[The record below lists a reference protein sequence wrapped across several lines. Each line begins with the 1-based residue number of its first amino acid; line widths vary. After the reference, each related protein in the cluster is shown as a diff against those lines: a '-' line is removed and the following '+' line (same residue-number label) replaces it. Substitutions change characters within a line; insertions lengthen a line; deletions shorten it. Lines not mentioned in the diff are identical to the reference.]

1 MIKVIILLGPT
12 GVGKTGVSILLAKTL
27 NTEIISADSMQIYRH
42 MDIGTAK
49 PTQKERAMVKHHMID
64 IVDPRES
71 YSTGRYITAVAPIIE
86 GLHKTKKIPIVVGG
100 TGLYIKAMT
109 RGIFSGP
116 SADWTL
122 REDLLSME
130 KEEKGSLYNYLKELD
145 TEAAEKIT
153 PNDTRRIVRALE
165 VCLKSNK
172 SMSEIQKKLTKPL
185 PFEFIKIG
193 LSRERKELYR
203 MIEKRVDEM
212 TKAGL
217 IDEVKTLINL
227 LTEHSLIQDS
237 RCRMQDNPPMS
248 PLTKGGIKG
257 GSCIMYHASSPLPSM
272 QAIGYKE
279 IAMYLHGKITLEE
292 AIRLIKRGT
301 KRYAK
306 KQFTWFR
313 KEEGIHWVD
322 ITGIDDSYEAF
333 RRVNHLL
340 KSLM

>member
-1 MIKVIILLGPT
+1 MKKVIIILGPS
-12 GVGKTGVSILLAKTL
+12 GVGKTGVSILLAKEL

-49 PTQKERAMVKHHMID
+49 PTQEEKAMVKHHMID
-64 IVDPRES
+64 IVDPWES

-116 SADWTL
+116 SADWAL
-122 REDLLSME
+122 REELLSME
-130 KEEKGSLYNYLKELD
+130 KDEKGSLYNYLKELD

-153 PNDTRRIVRALE
+153 PTDTRRIVRALE

-193 LSRERKELYR
+193 LSRERKGLYR
-203 MIEKRVDEM
+203 MIEERVDKMVEN
-212 TKAGL
+212 GL
-217 IDEVKTLINL
+217 IEEVNQVIELIRDAETQRHGD
-227 LTEHSLIQDS
+227 TEIFSV
-237 RCRMQDNPPMS
+237 
-248 PLTKGGIKG
+248 
-257 GSCIMYHASSPLPSM
+257 SPLPRFSVSSFSAM

-306 KQFTWFR
+306 RQFTWFR

-322 ITGIDDSYEAF
+322 ITGIDDSKEIFMRINDVLRY
-333 RRVNHLL
+333 LL
-340 KSLM
+340 